1 MPNLSANAAITGSLW
16 IVSLQGVISPFLSI
30 SLQAGNCS
38 NTHHIINNDP
48 SCQRRLDIHSVMNN
62 LPVADAGGPYTGFV
76 NESVTFNGSGSSD
89 SDGNITNYT
98 WDFGDGNVRYDMVTN
113 HSYNSIG

>member
-1 MPNLSANAAITGSLW
+1 
-16 IVSLQGVISPFLSI
+16 
-30 SLQAGNCS
+30 
-38 NTHHIINNDP
+38 
-48 SCQRRLDIHSVMNN
+48 MNN
-62 LPVADAGGPYTGFV
+62 LPVADAGGPYTGFL

-98 WDFGDGNVRYDMVTN
+98 WDFGDGNVGYDMVTN